1 LLLTLTST
9 AASQQHSD
17 DTPGNDAWLGGD
29 MGEALIVLKSA
40 LSADERAA
48 ITRAAP
54 VKQAISDR
62 VFVAEVADQGLD
74 DFRAR
79 AGVARVVTGGEPI
92 ETLPE
97 MTDAERLFV
106 RAWLSSRGEVKSRR
120 GEGLDWDTPPM
131 VPPDPKR

>member
-1 LLLTLTST
+1 
-9 AASQQHSD
+9 
-17 DTPGNDAWLGGD
+17 
-29 MGEALIVLKSA
+29 MGEALIILKSP

-54 VKQAISDR
+54 VRQAISDR
-62 VFVAEVADQGLD
+62 VFVAEVDDRGLD
-74 DFRAR
+74 DLRAKP
-79 AGVARVVTGGEPI
+79 GISRVVTGGEAL

-97 MTDAERLFV
+97 MTDTERLFA